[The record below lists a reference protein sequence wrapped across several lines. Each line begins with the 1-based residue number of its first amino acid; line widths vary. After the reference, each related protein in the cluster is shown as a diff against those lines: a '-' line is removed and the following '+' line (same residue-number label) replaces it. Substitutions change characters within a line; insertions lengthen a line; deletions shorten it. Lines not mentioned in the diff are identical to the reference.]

1 MDVSW
6 HIAWWLCICLACL
19 FQQVGGSL
27 EFLLLDKDATLTSK
41 TFTDL
46 TLEKD
51 STVAKLVAGYDL
63 DYLAKGLHEKFLQD
77 LNCM

>member
-1 MDVSW
+1 M
-6 HIAWWLCICLACL
+6 
-19 FQQVGGSL
+19 